1 MMSRLAKRILWPL
14 VLWLGLCGTALSAAG
29 QSVLYSFSRPGQ
41 PTHYL
46 LGTMH
51 SDDSRVIS
59 VLDRVRQPMD
69 EVDQV
74 VLEILPDAGSLV
86 SASLAMLLPADQK
99 LSQLLGQG
107 LYRRVLAPMQEKG
120 VPELL
125 LERMKPWAVAVTLGT
140 PELQGPAMDQVIQQ
154 RALAAGKRLVALETA
169 QEQMALFDD
178 LPRALQVR
186 MLEEVLEQQD
196 SLAMQLEHLT
206 QAYLAG
212 DLERLRA
219 LSLEY
224 DAAGDQALSAWFRR
238 VLIEERNLRMFQR
251 LLPILEQGGT
261 LVAVGALHL
270 PGNEGL
276 VKLLQNAGYSVTPLY
291 W

>member
-1 MMSRLAKRILWPL
+1 MTTRLAKRILWSL
-14 VLWLGLCGTALSAAG
+14 VLWLGLCGTALSAAE

-59 VLDRVRQPMD
+59 VLDRVRQPMA
-69 EVDQV
+69 EVDQL

-107 LYRRVLAPMQEKG
+107 LYRRVLASMREKG

-140 PELQGPAMDQVIQQ
+140 PELHGAAMDQVIHQ

-169 QEQMALFDD
+169 QEQMALFDG
-178 LPRALQVR
+178 LPRPLQIR
-186 MLEEVLEQQD
+186 MLEEVLEQQGGMP
-196 SLAMQLEHLT
+196 AQLESLT
-206 QAYLAG
+206 RAYLAG

-224 DAAGDQALSAWFRR
+224 DAAGDEQLAAWFRR
-238 VLIEERNLRMFQR
+238 QLIEERNHRMLRR
-251 LLPILEQGGT
+251 LLPVLQQGRS